1 MRLWGRGKEARD
13 QAPAERA
20 VEAQFGPGELAIAL
34 RPLVMAPDQLPPAAV
49 QGAPE
54 PLPGLVMATAV
65 RRGDQV
71 DFVPTFSM
79 DDLGGVNVVW
89 ATAKKNVESLHGVQ
103 IGREPVDP
111 SRDDTEV
118 VYLWGDDPF
127 VASRVTVLSWLI
139 EELGLAPATHGALVA
154 LPHIRSLMLHVVKGA
169 GVLKVQ
175 RAMAALAAQR
185 FARPGVRQAISPDV
199 YFVAPDGR
207 GQRVAHSSADRMEL
221 HVTGAFGEVLF
232 GPPPRGLGLSAS
244 AS

>member
-1 MRLWGRGKEARD
+1 MRLWWRGKKARD

-20 VEAQFGPGELAIAL
+20 GEAQSGLGELESAL
-34 RPLVMAPDQLPPAAV
+34 RPLVMVPDQLPPDVV

-54 PLPGLVMATAV
+54 ALPGLVMATAV

-79 DDLGGVNVVW
+79 SELGGPNVVW
-89 ATAKKNVESLHGVQ
+89 ARAKKNVENLHGVQ

-118 VYLWGDDPF
+118 VYLWGEDPF
-127 VASRVTVLSWLI
+127 VASRVTVLNWLI
-139 EELGLAPATHGALVA
+139 EELRLAPAAHGALVA

-169 GVLKVQ
+169 GVLMVHQ
-175 RAMAALAAQR
+175 SMAALAAQR
-185 FARPGVRQAISPDV
+185 FARPGVLQPISPDI

-207 GQRVAHSSADRMEL
+207 GQRVSRSGPDRMEL
-221 HVTGAFGEVLF
+221 DVTGAFGEVLF
-232 GPPPRGLGLSAS
+232 GPSPRGLGLSTS